1 MYQVHLGLFVLH
13 ILHRKVLCVCLILTI
28 LRAFFYYHLGS
39 STNLSTLN
47 SLKSNKNSVESYEA
61 NSSAKLRLDQI
72 SLLKAENLKLM
83 NEVIESQKTIQS
95 LLKQTLDEQKVQI
108 QLLTNTLEQMNLM
121 DLRSRRD
128 TG

>member
-1 MYQVHLGLFVLH
+1 M
-13 ILHRKVLCVCLILTI
+13 
-28 LRAFFYYHLGS
+28 
-39 STNLSTLN
+39 
-47 SLKSNKNSVESYEA
+47 ESYEA

-95 LLKQTLDEQKVQI
+95 LLKQTLEEQRVQI